1 VEEHTTTLEAATE
14 GLDGQP
20 EGGGTS
26 SFDFVGPLELT
37 ILSKKKRI
45 VSSKDPAKSSEAVP
59 PPSSCPS
66 KTSAATFGFV
76 VCSSTTDSVCDS
88 SFNPVKFVE
97 DKLKCAGDIDRIQS
111 LSIEESRNY
120 NK

>member
-1 VEEHTTTLEAATE
+1 
-14 GLDGQP
+14 
-20 EGGGTS
+20 
-26 SFDFVGPLELT
+26 
-37 ILSKKKRI
+37 
-45 VSSKDPAKSSEAVP
+45 
-59 PPSSCPS
+59 
-66 KTSAATFGFV
+66 
-76 VCSSTTDSVCDS
+76 VCSSTSDSVCDS